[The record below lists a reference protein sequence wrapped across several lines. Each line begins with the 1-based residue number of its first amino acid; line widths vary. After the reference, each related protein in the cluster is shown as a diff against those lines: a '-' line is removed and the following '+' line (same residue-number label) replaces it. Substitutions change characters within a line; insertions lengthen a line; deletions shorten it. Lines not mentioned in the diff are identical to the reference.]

1 MIDVKNNFSGRMLG
15 RLLVT
20 GVIVLFIV
28 LANLK
33 FINGLYIDR
42 QLTPAGLIINGG
54 IIAIFLL
61 GLVKIVLSLL
71 RYRQEE
77 RALARHVTNI
87 ERGQEQEKL
96 LKGVNTKS
104 IIAQRFNTLSAL
116 SSLNAKINHS
126 ALASTLRASE
136 GTKISFARYVSN
148 ILILTG
154 VFGTIV
160 SLSIALTGASSL
172 MEDLQGSDSMGMVIH
187 GMSTALSTTITA
199 ILCYLFY
206 GYFYLKLTDAQSH
219 LLANVE
225 GVTSV
230 YLLPKFSHDKESML
244 HEVSGLIDGLREAAG
259 GMKEIQQE
267 FAAVG
272 SNLHKTVA
280 ALVKHSELTAG
291 EIGNIKQILR
301 DGFRLPAGGE

>member
-1 MIDVKNNFSGRMLG
+1 MIDVKNNFSGRMLV
-15 RLLVT
+15 RLLIT
-20 GVIVLFIV
+20 GVIVLFIL

-33 FINGLYIDR
+33 FINELYIDR
-42 QLTPAGLIINGG
+42 QLTPAGLVINGG
-54 IIAIFLL
+54 IVAIFLL

-71 RYRQEE
+71 RYRHEE

-87 ERGQEQEKL
+87 ERGQENL
-96 LKGVNTKS
+96 LKGVGGRT
-104 IIAQRFNTLSAL
+104 IIAQRYDTLKTLGSMN
-116 SSLNAKINHS
+116 SKINHS
-126 ALASTLRASE
+126 ALAATLRASE
-136 GTKISFARYVSN
+136 GTRISFARYVSN

-172 MEDLQGSDSMGMVIH
+172 LQDIQGSDSMGMVIH

-219 LLANVE
+219 LLANIE

-230 YLLPKFSHDKESML
+230 YLMPRFSHDKDSML
-244 HEVSGLIDGLREAAG
+244 HEVAGLIDGLRDAAT

-267 FAAVG
+267 YAAVG

-291 EIGNIKQILR
+291 EILNIKQLLR
-301 DGFRLPAGGE
+301 EGFRLPASGE